1 VNGNCPKHLRSAW
14 LTACSA
20 LVLAVGGC
28 GGEDSPPDNAPRI
41 DAAAATQ
48 LADSSEEIAS
58 LIDAGDVCTAA
69 HRADE
74 LLAAA
79 EAGVEKGTV
88 PPALASELTSK
99 AEALRNE
106 VNCPAPPPPPF
117 PVETEEDDDD
127 EGEKRK
133 GKKKD
138 EDDDGD

>member
-1 VNGNCPKHLRSAW
+1 VNGNCPKHLRSVW
-14 LTACSA
+14 LAACSA

-28 GGEDSPPDNAPRI
+28 GGEDATRDDAPRI

-48 LADSSEEIAS
+48 LANRSEEIAS

-79 EAGVEKGTV
+79 EAEVENGTV
-88 PPALASELTSK
+88 PSPLAAELTSK

-106 VNCPAPPPPPF
+106 VNCPAPPPPP
-117 PVETEEDDDD
+117 VETEDDDD
-127 EGEKRK
+127 EDKKK
-133 GKKKD
+133 GKGRKQ
-138 EDDDGD
+138 DDDDRD

>member
-1 VNGNCPKHLRSAW
+1 MNGNCPKPLRSVW
-14 LTACSA
+14 LAACSA

-28 GGEDSPPDNAPRI
+28 GGEDGPRDDAPRI

-48 LADSSEEIAS
+48 LADRSEEIAG

-79 EAGVEKGTV
+79 EAEVEKGTV
-88 PPALASELTSK
+88 PSPLAAELTSK

-106 VNCPAPPPPPF
+106 VNCPAPPPPP
-117 PVETEEDDDD
+117 VEAEDDDEDED
-127 EGEKRK
+127 EGKKKGK

-138 EDDDGD
+138 DDDRD